1 VLDPIVQREFEKLSD
16 DYGPVGDNT
25 LGAKVY
31 QDFAL
36 TDDAVIFFIGQ
47 GMWLPKL
54 RGLSKSRCPAPN
66 SHRCWPS
73 CRRRLRR

>member
-1 VLDPIVQREFEKLSD
+1 MKSSPFVARVVTAGGFTA
-16 DYGPVGDNT
+16 VGDNT

-36 TDDAVIFFIGQ
+36 TDDAVISSSARGC
-47 GMWLPKL
+47 GCPKL
-54 RGLSKSRCPAPN
+54 LGLSKSRCPAPN